1 MNGDWGTSFL
11 WIGEFKKES
20 SFAKKIAK
28 KLAK

>member
-1 MNGDWGTSFL
+1 MNGGGLGCPF

>member
-1 MNGDWGTSFL
+1 MGGLGCPF

-28 KLAK
+28 KLYK